1 MPTAQ
6 LNPEWDIQLNES
18 LFPSADE
25 KLYVL
30 LEPTLW
36 SGWEETLS
44 EGESVPLFA
53 NTRFAAL
60 GNGPVLAEVVS
71 KQTLESVKSHLE
83 MTPSGSLLFTPSS
96 MDMASV
102 AESLRRRLVVQHGKT
117 QAMMRFYEPRKLVSL
132 IGSMTSHQRQQ
143 FFPSLTRIQWF
154 DRDWL
159 DASWHMLEQ
168 SQNTPSIWDLTS
180 SQTQLM
186 NLISAHWQGVNA

>member
-6 LNPEWDIQLNES
+6 LNPEWDIQLNEP

-60 GNGPVLAEVVS
+60 SNGPVLAEVVS
-71 KQTLESVKSHLE
+71 KQTL
-83 MTPSGSLLFTPSS
+83 
-96 MDMASV
+96 
-102 AESLRRRLVVQHGKT
+102 
-117 QAMMRFYEPRKLVSL
+117 
-132 IGSMTSHQRQQ
+132 
-143 FFPSLTRIQWF
+143 
-154 DRDWL
+154 
-159 DASWHMLEQ
+159 
-168 SQNTPSIWDLTS
+168 
-180 SQTQLM
+180 
-186 NLISAHWQGVNA
+186 

>member
-6 LNPEWDIQLNES
+6 LNPEWDIQLNEP

-44 EGESVPLFA
+44 EGESVSLFA

>member
-6 LNPEWDIQLNES
+6 LNPEWDIQLNEP

-60 GNGPVLAEVVS
+60 SNGPVLAEVVS
-71 KQTLESVKSHLE
+71 KQTLESLKSHQE
-83 MTPSGSLLFTPSS
+83 VTPLGSLLFAPSS
-96 MDMASV
+96 VDMASV

-117 QAMMRFYEPRKLVSL
+117 QAMMRFYEPRKQVSL
-132 IGSMTSHQRQQ
+132 IGSMTTHQRQQ

-168 SQNTPSIWDLTS
+168 SAPSIWDLTPP
-180 SQTQLM
+180 QIQLM

>member
-6 LNPEWDIQLNES
+6 LNPEWDIQLNKP

-30 LEPTLW
+30 FEPTLW

-132 IGSMTSHQRQQ
+132 IGSMTTHQRQQ

-159 DASWHMLEQ
+159 DTSWHMLEQ
-168 SQNTPSIWDLTS
+168 ST
-180 SQTQLM
+180 
-186 NLISAHWQGVNA
+186 

>member
-6 LNPEWDIQLNES
+6 LNPEWGIQLNEP

-36 SGWEETLS
+36 SDWEEILS

-53 NTRFAAL
+53 NTRFTAL
-60 GNGPVLAEVVS
+60 GNGPLLAEVIS
-71 KQTLESVKSHLE
+71 KQTLESVKNHLE
-83 MTPSGSLLFTPSS
+83 VTPSGSLLFTSS
-96 MDMASV
+96 SIDMASV

-159 DASWHMLEQ
+159 DASWHMPEQ
-168 SQNTPSIWDLTS
+168 STPSIWDLTP
-180 SQTQLM
+180 SQIQLM

>member
-6 LNPEWDIQLNES
+6 LNPEWDIQLNEP
-18 LFPSADE
+18 LFLSADE

>member
-1 MPTAQ
+1 MQTAQ
-6 LNPEWDIQLNES
+6 LNPEWDIQLNEP

>member
-6 LNPEWDIQLNES
+6 LNPEWDIQLNEP

-44 EGESVPLFA
+44 EGESVSLFA

-71 KQTLESVKSHLE
+71 KQTLESVKSLLE